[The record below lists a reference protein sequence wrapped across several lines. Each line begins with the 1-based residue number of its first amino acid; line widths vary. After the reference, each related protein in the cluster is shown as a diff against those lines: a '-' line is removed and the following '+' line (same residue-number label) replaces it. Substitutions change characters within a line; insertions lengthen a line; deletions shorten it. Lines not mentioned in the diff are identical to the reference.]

1 MTRACKRASWLL
13 LATVLTTVAPRLASG
28 ANAPAG
34 MAAGDAGIAAQ
45 EMPAAEPPV
54 PATAARDGGE
64 TPAAPAPPAVTGGAT
79 TNMPPAIMS
88 LNAAPAAPPA
98 QRSLLEQGWFW
109 GAIAVVVW
117 GAIGAYLVTRNPGSA
132 GCPSGFTCE

>member
-1 MTRACKRASWLL
+1 MTRVRKRASWLSVAAV
-13 LATVLTTVAPRLASG
+13 LATAVPRVASG
-28 ANAPAG
+28 ADEPIG
-34 MAAGDAGIAAQ
+34 MAAGDAGVVAQ
-45 EMPAAEPPV
+45 GMPAAEAPS

-64 TPAAPAPPAVTGGAT
+64 TPAAPAPPAVTAGAT
-79 TNMPPAIMS
+79 TSAAPAGVS
-88 LNAAPAAPPA
+88 LSAPPAAPPA

-117 GAIGAYLVTRNPGSA
+117 GAIGAYLVTRNTGRA